1 MKSTEKTDENYKN
14 LYAAIYKQAVAD
26 DCREVRKKAKEALA
40 ANGANIHRVREHLDE
55 MEPEIRAMVCEAV
68 CREAQEFGDSSKT
81 KRMRAEAIKE
91 IAGRVVDEFHGR

>member
-68 CREAQEFGDSSKT
+68 YREAQEFGDGAKT
-81 KRMRAEAIKE
+81 RRMRRESIRE
-91 IAGRVVDEFHGR
+91 ITERIADEFHGR